1 MADRRWIT
9 SGARRLSTQHL
20 KGVEEFMQHVC
31 TVFAKDVAILCPC
44 CECLNHYQL
53 PQGTVEDHL
62 LLRGM
67 ASTYDR
73 WIHHGETL
81 DADPSHAEPD
91 AGAHDDNDDTMDF
104 VENVLQENAG
114 LEEEDG

>member
-1 MADRRWIT
+1 MNHNRFRFLKSSLADQVAAFLVIWQMADKRWIT
-9 SGARRLSTQHL
+9 SGARRLSTEHL

-44 CECLNHYQL
+44 CEYLNHYQL

-67 ASTYDR
+67 ANT
-73 WIHHGETL
+73 
-81 DADPSHAEPD
+81 
-91 AGAHDDNDDTMDF
+91 
-104 VENVLQENAG
+104 
-114 LEEEDG
+114 